1 MVVVIATQIVGLQV
15 ELGLRVVELGLVVVA
30 VAVEA
35 VLVVAILGCYLVV
48 VEVVVA
54 HSIRLV
60 E

>member
-35 VLVVAILGCYLVV
+35 VLVVAILGCYPNNQYFRKNR
-48 VEVVVA
+48 
-54 HSIRLV
+54 SFG
-60 E
+60 